1 MTTSAAHSAGARLN
15 MNGTATI
22 AGDAISE
29 LCLRRAGMLNLHI
42 YDTPRDS
49 VNAALH
55 PYMDIND
62 NGWIVVNEWKEEDG
76 FLARLYLPKT
86 VADGADPSTAC
97 PPVLCF
103 RGSDSEPEDFAEMA
117 VGMRLEFNFLYDL
130 WNGGLTVTKIEDL
143 AVDQSVSHAT
153 EFHGKKM
160 AELDTLAEARGLNK
174 EWLFNRVEGSHVVQI
189 GGWGWTR
196 ADLTLRWTASSALYY
211 GDNGDWAVN
220 FSQGL
225 GNQPPQYL
233 KAIEL
238 GEAAANFAVDHGNRL
253 IITGHSLGGGLASVA
268 AIAARI
274 HMPDLVMKSVTY
286 NAAGLH
292 EESARR
298 AGGTRS
304 TASDVPVRAMHVK
317 DEILNSMQ
325 SRSRL
330 VPFLADLLVWG
341 GQSMPQA
348 VANPTAAVGNSPGPM
363 SISGKEY
370 APLYQAL
377 PMLFHIANRNPQS
390 AVDIGI
396 GPRTPEISR
405 IVSIANNANDVN
417 TFVRNLIDHIMA
429 SLSAG
434 NTLGYWEAGR
444 AATSF
449 GNLPDTLGTALTDA
463 VMDNANPASIDALNL
478 ELGNS
483 DFHNNILE
491 PYINALIEEAV
502 VLGRIML
509 ASGEYHTFPPCAFT
523 FCMADNRAR

>member
-1 MTTSAAHSAGARLN
+1 MTTSVAHSAGAPLDMR
-15 MNGTATI
+15 GTATI

-29 LCLRRAGMLNLHI
+29 LCLKRAGMLNLHI
-42 YDTPRDS
+42 YDTARAS

-62 NGWIVVNEWKEEDG
+62 NEWVVVNEWPGQDG
-76 FLARLYLPKT
+76 FLARLYLPKS
-86 VADGADPSTAC
+86 VADGADPATAC

-117 VGMRLEFNFLYDL
+117 VGMRLEFNFFYDL
-130 WNGGLTVTKIEDL
+130 WNGGLTVERIEDL
-143 AVDQSVSHAT
+143 VVDQSVSHAA
-153 EFHGKKM
+153 EFNGKEL
-160 AELDTLAEARGLNK
+160 AELDTLAASRGMRK
-174 EWLFNRVEGSHVVQI
+174 EWLFNSVQGSHVVQI
-189 GGWGWTR
+189 GGWRLTR
-196 ADLTLRWTASSALYY
+196 ADLTLRWTASSALFY

-225 GNQPPQYL
+225 GNLPPQYQ

-238 GEAAANFAVDHGNRL
+238 GETAADFAVDHGNRL
-253 IITGHSLGGGLASVA
+253 IITGHSLGGGLASAA
-268 AIAARI
+268 AISARI
-274 HMPDLVMKSVTY
+274 YKPDLVMKSVTY

-292 EESARR
+292 ENSARA

-304 TASDVPVRAMHVK
+304 TASDVPVRALHVK
-317 DEILNSMQ
+317 DEILNAMQ

-341 GQSMPQA
+341 GQTMPQA
-348 VANPTAAVGNSPGPM
+348 IANPTAAVGKSPGPM

-390 AVDIGI
+390 AADLGI

-444 AATSF
+444 TASSF
-449 GNLPDTLGTALTDA
+449 GNLPDRLGTAVTDA
-463 VMDNANPASIDALNL
+463 VMGNENPASIDALNL
-478 ELGNS
+478 ELGDS
-483 DFHNNILE
+483 DFHDDILE

-523 FCMADNRAR
+523 FCVADNRAR